1 MLNLH
6 GVEWLVL
13 LVLLG
18 AFVVAATTIVALIVW
33 AIRRSQSP
41 RSPTYAAAV
50 ER

>member
-18 AFVVAATTIVALIVW
+18 VFVVAATTIVALIVW
-33 AIRRSQSP
+33 AIRRGQRP
-41 RSPTYAAAV
+41 RIPTHSAPV